1 MATVWGA
8 QLDGVCKAIYPENPM
23 KFRFRLFL
31 LLLAGCIAFPERSP
45 APVVFKPGKKA
56 KYLAPGEEEING
68 NAQELFKIA
77 EKAESDSNRG
87 RALKA
92 YRTLVRKYPKDTL
105 AAGAAFRAAKILEET
120 GQFLD
125 AAAGYRVI
133 VEKYPK
139 SPNFD
144 ESIEAQFRVGEMY
157 LGGKKIKLLGIPYG
171 TSMDRAVEIFAAIVR
186 TAPYG
191 KYTARAQ
198 FDIGLAR
205 EKQGLNDAAL
215 LAYQAVV
222 EKFPNEPIAADAQY
236 QIGYIWFRSARG
248 GTNDAKAAASAK
260 TGFEDFLF
268 RFPKSEK
275 VPQAREN
282 LKLLEHKQTN
292 DSFSIAR
299 YYDKQKNYRAA
310 VIYYNDVIRQQPGSA
325 EGDKSKKRVEEIRA
339 KIGEAALQPAISVAN
354 TAKGK
359 GEKREATSENSQ
371 PRDSARTGAPL
382 PPPEADTSLP
392 PPASLMPDTTTAPET
407 SPTPT
412 SSPSES
418 PVAPAS
424 TGLLSAPSISEA
436 PASADATPS
445 PSENTEAPASTDAT
459 ASPTP

>member
-1 MATVWGA
+1 
-8 QLDGVCKAIYPENPM
+8 M
-23 KFRFRLFL
+23 KFPNRLVF
-31 LLLAGCIAFPERSP
+31 LLLAGILVFPARSP
-45 APVVFKPGKKA
+45 APVVFKPGEKTKF
-56 KYLAPGEEEING
+56 LAPGEEEING
-68 NAQELFKIA
+68 NAQELFQIA
-77 EKAESDSNRG
+77 EKAESDGNRG

-105 AAGAAFRAAKILEET
+105 AAGSAFRAAKILEET
-120 GQFLD
+120 GQYLV

-144 ESIEAQFRVGEMY
+144 ESIEAQFRIGEMY
-157 LGGKKIKLLGIPYG
+157 LAGKKIKLLGIPYG

-215 LAYQAVV
+215 QAYQAVV

-236 QIGYIWFRSARG
+236 QIGYIWFTAARA

-325 EGDKSKKRVEEIRA
+325 EGDRSKKRVEEIRA
-339 KIGEAALQPAISVAN
+339 KIGEAALQPAISVA
-354 TAKGK
+354 K
-359 GEKREATSENSQ
+359 GEKGKADKPEAKSENSQ
-371 PRDSARTGAPL
+371 PRDSARSGEPL
-382 PPPEADTSLP
+382 PPPDADTSLP
-392 PPASLMPDTTTAPET
+392 PPASLLPDTTTAPET

-412 SSPSES
+412 PSSESSPTPEGT
-418 PVAPAS
+418 P
-424 TGLLSAPSISEA
+424 LSAPSLDESPPNSE
-436 PASADATPS
+436 
-445 PSENTEAPASTDAT
+445 AT

>member
-1 MATVWGA
+1 
-8 QLDGVCKAIYPENPM
+8 M

-31 LLLAGCIAFPERSP
+31 LLLAGCIAFPEQSP
-45 APVVFKPGKKA
+45 APVIFKPGNKA
-56 KYLAPGEEEING
+56 KYLTPGEEEING

-77 EKAESDSNRG
+77 EAAESDGNRG

-92 YRTLVRKYPKDTL
+92 YRTLLRKYPKDTL
-105 AAGAAFRAAKILEET
+105 APGAAFRAAKILEAT

-125 AAAGYRVI
+125 SAAAYRVI

-144 ESIEAQFRVGEMY
+144 EAIEAQFRVGEMY
-157 LGGKKIKLLGIPYG
+157 LAGKKLKLLGIPYG

-215 LAYQAVV
+215 QAYQAVV

-236 QIGYIWFRSARG
+236 QIGYIWFTAARG
-248 GTNDAKAAASAK
+248 GTQDSKAAASAK
-260 TGFEDFLF
+260 IGFEDFLF
-268 RFPKSEK
+268 RYPKSEK

-282 LKLLEHKQTN
+282 LKMLEHKQTN
-292 DSFSIAR
+292 DSFSIAK

-310 VIYYNDVIRQQPGSA
+310 VVYYNDVIRQQPGSV

-354 TAKGK
+354 TEKEK
-359 GEKREATSENSQ
+359 GEKSEAKSEAKSENSQ
-371 PRDSARTGAPL
+371 PRDSARGAAPL
-382 PPPEADTSLP
+382 PASDADPSLP
-392 PPASLMPDTTTAPET
+392 PPASLLPDTASAPQF
-407 SPTPT
+407 SPTPAEKSEA
-412 SSPSES
+412 SSSSEATASPAPSES
-418 PVAPAS
+418 SGP
-424 TGLLSAPSISEA
+424 PSNSET
-436 PASADATPS
+436 TPS
-445 PSENTEAPASTDAT
+445 PAPSETTESSSSSEAT